1 MFRSPDTTGHRG
13 SVVEL
18 PVSKS
23 IDIQA
28 AEWLAKLDGDSPDAD
43 DLRAFK
49 LWIGEDPANR
59 RAFEGMIEIWGEMNI
74 LTQTLL
80 PSAVSVPQSMLES
93 RQGLSRRPARG
104 HAAVLAAVVVGL
116 VLAVKFFGV
125 FDVPAPAPVTYA
137 TSVGEQKTVTLPD
150 GSTVLLNTNTRLEV
164 SYTDR
169 RRRLSLMRGEAHF
182 EVVHNSQ
189 RPFEVSAGKGLVRAL
204 GTAFTVHI
212 RKVDIEVIVTEGI
225 IELDRAEMPDGEL
238 VNMTG
243 KPASAQLSVGSSK
256 VAATELAVP
265 FTVGIE
271 IKAGQKFVYD
281 REVLD
286 MVKLIVAD
294 KIEEEL
300 SWRQGMLVFKS
311 EPLEKVV
318 EEVSRY
324 TSLKIVIPQ
333 RDARELLVGG
343 IFSVGDTES
352 LFEALRESFDINVEL
367 APDGVVYLISG
378 DKRDR

>member
-1 MFRSPDTTGHRG
+1 
-13 SVVEL
+13 
-18 PVSKS
+18 
-23 IDIQA
+23 
-28 AEWLAKLDGDSPDAD
+28 
-43 DLRAFK
+43 
-49 LWIGEDPANR
+49 
-59 RAFEGMIEIWGEMNI
+59 
-74 LTQTLL
+74 
-80 PSAVSVPQSMLES
+80 
-93 RQGLSRRPARG
+93 
-104 HAAVLAAVVVGL
+104 
-116 VLAVKFFGV
+116 
-125 FDVPAPAPVTYA
+125 
-137 TSVGEQKTVTLPD
+137 
-150 GSTVLLNTNTRLEV
+150 
-164 SYTDR
+164 
-169 RRRLSLMRGEAHF
+169 MRGEAHF

-225 IELDRAEMPDGEL
+225 IELDKAEMSDGEL